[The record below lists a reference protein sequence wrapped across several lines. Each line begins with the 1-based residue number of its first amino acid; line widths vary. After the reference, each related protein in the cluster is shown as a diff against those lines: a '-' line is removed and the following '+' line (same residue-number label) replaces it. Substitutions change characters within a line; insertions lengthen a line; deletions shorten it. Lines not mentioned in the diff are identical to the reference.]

1 MKRAMIVLA
10 AAGAAA
16 CGGGPDNRGPSF
28 YADNLREIHYWD
40 VERAAEGHYA
50 YNVMVGSEPK
60 DAVPVLIPRLA
71 DRTPTAIDDQIH
83 DIPTVGHVAFHILMK
98 IYGMKPTAFEREG
111 VWVMMNDPSKNP
123 IYMVKF
129 ENDATR
135 EKLAKRFTEI
145 GRQRGWVP

>member
-1 MKRAMIVLA
+1 MKRLTMAMA
-10 AAGAAA
+10 AVAAAA
-16 CGGGPDNRGPSF
+16 CSGSDNRGPAF
-28 YADNLREIHYWD
+28 YGDSLREIHHWD

-71 DRTPTAIDDQIH
+71 DKTPSAIDDGLH
-83 DIPTVGHVAFHILMK
+83 DPPTVGHIAFHILMK

-129 ENDATR
+129 TDDATR
-135 EKLAKRFTEI
+135 EKLTKRFTEI
-145 GRQRGWVP
+145 GRQRGWMP